1 MGSTYR
7 GGHYK
12 KYTDKQKEGAIWFA
26 VAAGY
31 PDTVGAINRASKEL
45 KMPQRTLYRWVTE
58 GVHSSD
64 PEAAASMA
72 EIREETR
79 KELVELIDNS
89 IRQALANMSNADVQD
104 GATYRDFAWAAAVL
118 IDKLQVLNGQPSQHI
133 QQAITFERKG
143 ITTLPEHLTSITVEG
158 AGGEA

>member
-1 MGSTYR
+1 MGQR
-7 GGHYK
+7 GVYHR
-12 KYTDKQKEGAIWFA
+12 KYSDKQKAGAILL
-26 VAAGY
+26 VQAAGY
-31 PDTVGAINRASKEL
+31 PDTVGAINRVSKEQ
-45 KMPQRTLYRWVTE
+45 KIPQRSLYRWVTQ

-72 EIREETR
+72 ETMEETR
-79 KELVELIDNS
+79 QELVELIENTV
-89 IRQALANMSNADVQD
+89 RKALKSMAEADVRD

>member
-12 KYTDKQKEGAIWFA
+12 KYSDKQKAAAILM
-26 VAAGY
+26 VEAAGY
-31 PDTVGAINRASKEL
+31 PDTLGAIDRVSKEQ
-45 KMPQRTLYRWVTE
+45 KIPQRTLYRWVTQ

-72 EIREETR
+72 ETMEETR
-79 KELVELIDNS
+79 QELVELIENTV
-89 IRQALANMSNADVQD
+89 RKALKSMAEADVRD